1 MLDTIRHIMAY
12 VAIMLAVLR
21 FFIGDV
27 LRYDTGILTV
37 FIAFVILLSID
48 YRHFRFKHYLIAA
61 IGIVLSVL
69 NPNLLPIIL
78 LVLICVVAKD
88 LCVHKVAIICFIM
101 QLIFLYYMYY
111 KISVGE
117 IVVHKVNYEKA
128 LTYDFGF
135 GNSNTFA
142 MFMYSAILCA
152 YIAFWKRLN
161 ICFLFLIFLV
171 SYIVFLYAFGRTV
184 FVSELIF
191 ICSIVIAELGGRKIL
206 HKIKYWLALFPLFA
220 LVSFLFIIFNF
231 QEYELLNELLTGRI
245 ILWTEYIA
253 TYMELNV
260 WIGADV
266 VSIVDKPLDNSYITL
281 LVYLG
286 IIGYALYAYLL
297 FRGISKGFEYL
308 NKCKYVPFVISILI
322 CGMIENILVSYYPA
336 NIIFML
342 MMYKGAYCMETKQ
355 MHIA

>member
-1 MLDTIRHIMAY
+1 MAY

-171 SYIVFLYAFGRTV
+171 SYIVFLYALT
-184 FVSELIF
+184 ETI
-191 ICSIVIAELGGRKIL
+191 IL
-206 HKIKYWLALFPLFA
+206 HYSSL
-220 LVSFLFIIFNF
+220 
-231 QEYELLNELLTGRI
+231 
-245 ILWTEYIA
+245 
-253 TYMELNV
+253 
-260 WIGADV
+260 
-266 VSIVDKPLDNSYITL
+266 
-281 LVYLG
+281 
-286 IIGYALYAYLL
+286 
-297 FRGISKGFEYL
+297 
-308 NKCKYVPFVISILI
+308 
-322 CGMIENILVSYYPA
+322 
-336 NIIFML
+336 
-342 MMYKGAYCMETKQ
+342 
-355 MHIA
+355 